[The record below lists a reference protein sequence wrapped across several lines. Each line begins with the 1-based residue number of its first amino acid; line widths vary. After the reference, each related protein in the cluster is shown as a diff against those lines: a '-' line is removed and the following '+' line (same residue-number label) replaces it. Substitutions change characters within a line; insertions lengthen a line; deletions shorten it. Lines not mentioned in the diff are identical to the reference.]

1 MNILKNK
8 AAKSCSI
15 PAESVADAEKM
26 KEWMTQ
32 LVQLSQKVS
41 LSDPARRKQILQ
53 CNAACLCIYLKSLQ
67 HALQSDFSEASLQ
80 AAQALVKETVGVA
93 VTDFTSK
100 RSHLSLQFLETLFG
114 RYPLL
119 CAGFVESLQPLVTE
133 GSLGNYKRL
142 ELVALLTGL
151 LQHARGGPLQQTVG
165 VLRGYRE
172 PLEAVRAWAQDK
184 LEHRAEEGY
193 EDFRKQ
199 PRRKVL
205 NDFCRALEAL
215 MAEKAPKKAKK
226 EEKGV
231 EKKGEEKKG
240 VEKEEK
246 KEAPKAAAKTTPK
259 TTPKATSKATP
270 KATPKTEKKERVEKK
285 EKGGKKKVQGKK
297 AK

>member
-1 MNILKNK
+1 M
-8 AAKSCSI
+8 
-15 PAESVADAEKM
+15 
-26 KEWMTQ
+26 
-32 LVQLSQKVS
+32 
-41 LSDPARRKQILQ
+41 
-53 CNAACLCIYLKSLQ
+53 
-67 HALQSDFSEASLQ
+67 
-80 AAQALVKETVGVA
+80 A

-240 VEKEEK
+240 VERRKRRKRLKLQPRLLPRPRPRQHRRQLRRLRPRRRRKNAWRRRRREERK
-246 KEAPKAAAKTTPK
+246 RSRERKRSNEETHLPYLYDCYSVCLHQRRYPRIFRAWILTTPIFK
-259 TTPKATSKATP
+259 FPTVRLECLQPKCTLRTLQKLLA
-270 KATPKTEKKERVEKK
+270 
-285 EKGGKKKVQGKK
+285 
-297 AK
+297 

>member
-1 MNILKNK
+1 M
-8 AAKSCSI
+8 
-15 PAESVADAEKM
+15 
-26 KEWMTQ
+26 
-32 LVQLSQKVS
+32 
-41 LSDPARRKQILQ
+41 
-53 CNAACLCIYLKSLQ
+53 
-67 HALQSDFSEASLQ
+67 
-80 AAQALVKETVGVA
+80 
-93 VTDFTSK
+93 
-100 RSHLSLQFLETLFG
+100 
-114 RYPLL
+114 
-119 CAGFVESLQPLVTE
+119 
-133 GSLGNYKRL
+133 
-142 ELVALLTGL
+142 
-151 LQHARGGPLQQTVG
+151 
-165 VLRGYRE
+165 
-172 PLEAVRAWAQDK
+172 RAWAQDK

-270 KATPKTEKKERVEKK
+270 RLRPRRRRKNAWRRRRREERKRSRERKRSNEETHLPYLYDCYSVCLHQRRYPRIFRAWILTTPIFKFPTVRLECLQPKCTLRTLQKLL
-285 EKGGKKKVQGKK
+285 
-297 AK
+297 A